1 MPAALS
7 VKRPKYSV
15 RPFFISTFIIT
26 LLATYALF
34 IRGPPISPQ
43 AENGAS
49 YSLLEGRSKAQ
60 EPECNTVRDAKDKC
74 AFVLRYCDDDEAGLI
89 QYLTF
94 YYCTM
99 GNAKPVAF
107 VIMVVW
113 LGLLF
118 STIGIA
124 ASDFFSVN
132 LSTIASILGLSE
144 SLAGVTFLAFGNGSP
159 DVFSTF
165 AAMGSNSGSMAV
177 GELIG
182 AAGFITA
189 VVAGSMAL
197 VREFKVSKRTFVRDI
212 CFFIVAVGF
221 AIGFLA
227 DGSLKLWECFTMIGF
242 YVFYVITVVG
252 WHWVAT
258 RRKQKRVKD
267 STARSHVYAP
277 VAHGADELE
286 PYRDE
291 EDEDDTAPVGGR
303 SRSAPEPADIS
314 ALERAPLIEV
324 DGASPVDEEER
335 GVHIAAE
342 MTSSMRVNRPR
353 WGRSNTTITPI
364 RPSLVGALE
373 FRSVLASLQRARN
386 MHLTPLPPRDYFD
399 TPHVASSSV
408 DDLRAQY
415 GQAPVRP
422 AVPAAARDRA
432 LSSGNMPLNLDS
444 VRLPRPDFVVNTSSP
459 PDSPHQQQQPIRPIA
474 GVLQPDG
481 QDVAATL
488 PQLQPSSRGSGNL
501 RLQIPSPSGRSSGN
515 SSPALSPFPGL
526 SESPMPMSPNPQAP
540 AANFI
545 PNTQGGRRSSRAI
558 QLGEQDECP
567 RPVKWWPYKVLPP
580 PHILLATLFP
590 TLQGWGDK
598 TIWDKMVSAVS
609 VPSIFLLVVT
619 LPVVETDNDDPE
631 DAVAD
636 GTGSTPLGG
645 PVHAPAPVSV
655 EDNDDVA
662 IEPETVWQ
670 HYRRRTRSVNSR
682 NSPNPSPHIIAL
694 NHAAPPQQQAA
705 QSLSSIDTTTFPT
718 LPEPAKPFPASN
730 DRPLSISPSS
740 LSESLEWHRWLVA
753 LQLFTGPLFVTLIL
767 WANMEE
773 DMPNPTRTL
782 VRLILYSLLG
792 SVVALGV
799 LLLTTS
805 SYKKPKYHSL
815 LCFLGFI
822 ISIAWISTVAGEV
835 VGVLKALGVILGI
848 SEAILGLTVFAVGN
862 SLGDLVADVTVARLG
877 YPVMAL
883 AACFG
888 GPMLNI
894 LLGVGIGGA
903 WMIIKTANEKHRK
916 HPDRPAV
923 YKPYKIEVGETLL
936 VSAVTVLI
944 TLVALLV
951 VVPWNKWVM
960 SRKIGWGLIALWTA
974 GTVVNLV
981 VEMTGPW
988 SEVA

>member
-34 IRGPPISPQ
+34 IRGPISHANNVAPYL
-43 AENGAS
+43 GP
-49 YSLLEGRSKAQ
+49 RSKAP
-60 EPECNTVRDAKDKC
+60 EPECNTVHDAEDKC
-74 AFVLRYCDDDEAGLI
+74 AFVRRYCDDDEAGLI

-94 YYCTM
+94 YYCTL
-99 GNAKPVAF
+99 GSVKPIAF
-107 VIMVVW
+107 IIMVVW

-227 DGSLKLWECFTMIGF
+227 DGSLKLWECLTMVGF
-242 YVFYVITVVG
+242 YVFYVVTVVG

-258 RRKQKRVKD
+258 RRKRKRVKD

-277 VAHGADELE
+277 VTHGADELE

-291 EDEDDTAPVGGR
+291 DDEDETAPVGGR
-303 SRSAPEPADIS
+303 SRSAPEAIDIS

-324 DGASPVDEEER
+324 DGASPIDEDDER

-399 TPHVASSSV
+399 SPHAASSSA
-408 DDLRAQY
+408 DDLGVAD
-415 GQAPVRP
+415 GPGGLHPSIPSAT
-422 AVPAAARDRA
+422 RDRA
-432 LSSGNMPLNLDS
+432 LSSGHAPLNLHNIQ
-444 VRLPRPDFVVNTSSP
+444 LPGPNFVVNTSSP
-459 PDSPHQQQQPIRPIA
+459 PDSPHGQRPMPPIA
-474 GVLQPDG
+474 GMLQDSDERSLVETP
-481 QDVAATL
+481 
-488 PQLQPSSRGSGNL
+488 PQLQPSLRGSNL
-501 RLQIPSPSGRSSGN
+501 QLQIPSPSGRSSGH
-515 SSPALSPFPGL
+515 SSPSLSPFPGL
-526 SESPMPMSPNPQAP
+526 SESPLPMSPNPQAP
-540 AANFI
+540 ASNFVL
-545 PNTQGGRRSSRAI
+545 PNTPGGRHSTHGMQI
-558 QLGEQDECP
+558 GEQEDSP
-567 RPVKWWPYKVLPP
+567 RPVKWWPYRVLPP
-580 PHILLATLFP
+580 PHILLGTLFP
-590 TLQGWGDK
+590 TLQGWSDK
-598 TIWDKMVSAVS
+598 TIWDKMVSAIS

-631 DAVAD
+631 EAIDVP
-636 GTGSTPLGG
+636 GSALSG
-645 PVHAPAPVSV
+645 PGNAPAAVSV
-655 EDNDDVA
+655 EEDAA

-682 NSPNPSPHIIAL
+682 SDASPSPRIAPYNRAPSPQPTGETQGTNGNRPDL
-694 NHAAPPQQQAA
+694 NPLF
-705 QSLSSIDTTTFPT
+705 S
-718 LPEPAKPFPASN
+718 LPEPAKPTPPPAR
-730 DRPLSISPSS
+730 RPSSTSPSAQQ
-740 LSESLEWHRWLVA
+740 EPPEWHRWLVA
-753 LQLFTGPLFVTLIL
+753 LQLFTGPLFVMLVL
-767 WANMEE
+767 WANMYE
-773 DMPNPTRTL
+773 DLPHPTRTL
-782 VRLILYSLLG
+782 VRLVLYSLLG
-792 SVVALGV
+792 SVVMLGV

-805 SYKKPKYHSL
+805 PYTKPKYHSL

-903 WMIIKTANEKHRK
+903 WMIIKSANAKHRK
-916 HPDRPAV
+916 HPDRPTV

-936 VSAVTVLI
+936 ISAITVLI

-960 SRKIGWGLIALWTA
+960 SRRIGWGLIAIWAA
-974 GTVVNLV
+974 GTVVNVV
-981 VEMTGPW
+981 VEVTGPW
-988 SEVA
+988 SQVA

>member
-1 MPAALS
+1 MPGALS

-26 LLATYALF
+26 VLATYALF
-34 IRGPPISPQ
+34 IRGPISHANNVAP
-43 AENGAS
+43 
-49 YSLLEGRSKAQ
+49 SLDRRSKAA
-60 EPECNTVRDAKDKC
+60 EPECNTVHDAKDQC

-94 YYCTM
+94 YYCTL
-99 GNAKPVAF
+99 GSVKPIAF
-107 VIMVVW
+107 IIMVVW

-197 VREFKVSKRTFVRDI
+197 VREFKVSKRAFIRDI

-242 YVFYVITVVG
+242 YLFYVAAVVG
-252 WHWVAT
+252 WHWIAT

-277 VAHGADELE
+277 VGHGADELE
-286 PYRDE
+286 PYRDD

-303 SRSAPEPADIS
+303 SRSAPEAIDIS

-324 DGASPVDEEER
+324 DGASPTDDDDDI

-386 MHLTPLPPRDYFD
+386 MHLTPLPPREYFD
-399 TPHVASSSV
+399 SPHAASSSA
-408 DDLRAQY
+408 DDLGVVDGNGGLRSS
-415 GQAPVRP
+415 
-422 AVPAAARDRA
+422 VPSTMRDRA

-444 VRLPRPDFVVNTSSP
+444 VQLPQPNFVVKASSP
-459 PDSPHQQQQPIRPIA
+459 PDSPAERRPIPPIA
-474 GVLQPDG
+474 GMLHEADESSLVETP
-481 QDVAATL
+481 V
-488 PQLQPSSRGSGNL
+488 QLQPSSRGRNL
-501 RLQIPSPSGRSSGN
+501 QLQIPSPSGRSSGH
-515 SSPALSPFPGL
+515 SSPSLSPFPGI
-526 SESPMPMSPNPQAP
+526 SESPLPMSPNPQAP
-540 AANFI
+540 ASNFMLSS
-545 PNTQGGRRSSRAI
+545 TSGGRRSSHGI
-558 QLGEQDECP
+558 QVDEQEDSP
-567 RPVKWWPYKVLPP
+567 KPVRWWPYKVLPP
-580 PHILLATLFP
+580 PHILSRTLFP
-590 TLQGWGDK
+590 TLQGWSDK
-598 TIWDKMVSAVS
+598 TIWDKMLSAAS

-619 LPVVETDNDDPE
+619 LPVVETDNDDAE
-631 DAVAD
+631 SEAAD
-636 GTGSTPLGG
+636 VPGSALGG
-645 PVHAPAPVSV
+645 PGNAPAAESV
-655 EDNDDVA
+655 EEDGA

-670 HYRRRTRSVNSR
+670 HYRLRTRSVNSR
-682 NSPNPSPHIIAL
+682 SEASFSPGFVPLSHASPSLPTGQIQGTNGNRPGPTA
-694 NHAAPPQQQAA
+694 
-705 QSLSSIDTTTFPT
+705 FPS
-718 LPEPAKPFPASN
+718 LPEPAKPNAALDRRAS
-730 DRPLSISPSS
+730 STSPSA
-740 LSESLEWHRWLVA
+740 EQQEPPEWHRWLVA
-753 LQLFTGPLFVTLIL
+753 LQLFTGPLFVMLVL
-767 WANMEE
+767 WANMYE
-773 DMPNPTRTL
+773 DLSNPTRTL
-782 VRLILYSLLG
+782 VRLVLYALLG
-792 SVVALGV
+792 SVVMLAI

-805 SYKKPKYHSL
+805 PYKKPKYHSL

-903 WMIIKTANEKHRK
+903 WMIIKSANEKHRK
-916 HPDRPAV
+916 HPERPTV
-923 YKPYKIEVGETLL
+923 YKPYRIEVGETLL
-936 VSAVTVLI
+936 ISAITVLI
-944 TLVALLV
+944 TLVALLI
-951 VVPWNKWVM
+951 VVPWNKWIM
-960 SRKIGWGLIALWTA
+960 SRRIGWGLIAIWAA

-981 VEMTGPW
+981 VEVTGPW

>member
-1 MPAALS
+1 MPAAPS
-7 VKRPKYSV
+7 VKRPRYSV

-26 LLATYALF
+26 VLATYALF
-34 IRGPPISPQ
+34 IRGPPVSHTSNDAPYL
-43 AENGAS
+43 GP
-49 YSLLEGRSKAQ
+49 RSTAP
-60 EPECNTVRDAKDKC
+60 EPECNTVHDAKDKC

-94 YYCTM
+94 YYCTL
-99 GNAKPVAF
+99 GSAKPVAF
-107 VIMVVW
+107 IIMVIW

-227 DGSLKLWECFTMIGF
+227 DGSLKLWECLTMIGF
-242 YVFYVITVVG
+242 YLFYVVTVVG
-252 WHWVAT
+252 WHWIAT
-258 RRKQKRVKD
+258 RRKRKRVKD

-286 PYRDE
+286 PYQDE

-303 SRSAPEPADIS
+303 SRSAPEAIDIS

-324 DGASPVDEEER
+324 DGASPLDEDDER
-335 GVHIAAE
+335 GVHLAAE
-342 MTSSMRVNRPR
+342 MASSMRVNRPR

-399 TPHVASSSV
+399 TPHGASSSV
-408 DDLRAQY
+408 DDL
-415 GQAPVRP
+415 QARGGRGELH
-422 AVPAAARDRA
+422 ATVPSATRDRA
-432 LSSGNMPLNLDS
+432 LSSGHTPLNLES
-444 VRLPRPDFVVNTSSP
+444 VQLPRLNFVVNTSSP
-459 PDSPHQQQQPIRPIA
+459 PDSPRGQNPTPPIA
-474 GVLQPDG
+474 GVLQQPGDEGLVETPSQLEGASKDG
-481 QDVAATL
+481 KGSN
-488 PQLQPSSRGSGNL
+488 LQ
-501 RLQIPSPSGRSSGN
+501 LQIPSPSGRSSGQ
-515 SSPALSPFPGL
+515 SSPSLSPFPGL
-526 SESPMPMSPNPQAP
+526 SESPLPMSPNPQAQP
-540 AANFI
+540 SSFI
-545 PNTQGGRRSSRAI
+545 PATPGGRRSSHALQI
-558 QLGEQDECP
+558 DEP
-567 RPVKWWPYKVLPP
+567 EDSPKPVKWWPYKVLPP
-580 PHILLATLFP
+580 PHILLGTLFP
-590 TLQGWGDK
+590 TLQGWSDK
-598 TIWDKMVSAVS
+598 TIWDKIVSAAS

-619 LPVVETDNDDPE
+619 LPVVGTDNDDSEVEAADLPE
-631 DAVAD
+631 PA
-636 GTGSTPLGG
+636 PGG
-645 PVHAPAPVSV
+645 PGSAPAPVSV
-655 EDNDDVA
+655 EDDAA

-670 HYRRRTRSVNSR
+670 HYRRRTKSVTSR
-682 NSPNPSPHIIAL
+682 LSAGFSPSIPVLNLDQPQPSTQP
-694 NHAAPPQQQAA
+694 QAA
-705 QSLSSIDTTTFPT
+705 ATNGNRAEPASFST
-718 LPEPAKPFPASN
+718 LPEPAKPAVATLRRAS
-730 DRPLSISPSS
+730 SVSPSS
-740 LSESLEWHRWLVA
+740 QPDTPPEWHRWLVI
-753 LQLFTGPLFVTLIL
+753 LQLFTGPLFVVLVI
-767 WANMEE
+767 WANMYE
-773 DMPNPTRTL
+773 DLPNPARTL
-782 VRLILYSLLG
+782 IRLVLYSLLG
-792 SVVALGV
+792 SVVALGI

-805 SYKKPKYHSL
+805 PSKKPRYHSL

-883 AACFG
+883 
-888 GPMLNI
+888 
-894 LLGVGIGGA
+894 
-903 WMIIKTANEKHRK
+903 
-916 HPDRPAV
+916 
-923 YKPYKIEVGETLL
+923 
-936 VSAVTVLI
+936 
-944 TLVALLV
+944 
-951 VVPWNKWVM
+951 
-960 SRKIGWGLIALWTA
+960 
-974 GTVVNLV
+974 
-981 VEMTGPW
+981 
-988 SEVA
+988 

>member
-1 MPAALS
+1 MPVASS
-7 VKRPKYSV
+7 VMRPRYSV

-26 LLATYALF
+26 VLATYALF
-34 IRGPPISPQ
+34 IRGPVSP
-43 AENGAS
+43 ARHDAP
-49 YSLLEGRSKAQ
+49 YLDPRSKAPK
-60 EPECNTVRDAKDKC
+60 PECNTVHDAKDQC
-74 AFVLRYCDDDEAGLI
+74 AFVRRYCDDDEAGLI

-94 YYCTM
+94 YYCTL
-99 GNAKPVAF
+99 GGVKPIAF
-107 VIMVVW
+107 IIMVVW

-197 VREFKVSKRTFVRDI
+197 VREFKVSKKTFVRDI

-227 DGSLKLWECFTMIGF
+227 DGRLQLWECFTMIGF
-242 YVFYVITVVG
+242 YLFYVVTVVG
-252 WHWVAT
+252 WHWIAT

-291 EDEDDTAPVGGR
+291 DDDDDTAPVGGR
-303 SRSAPEPADIS
+303 SRSAPEAVDIS

-324 DGASPVDEEER
+324 DGEPIDEDDER

-399 TPHVASSSV
+399 APYGASSSV
-408 DDLRAQY
+408 DNL
-415 GQAPVRP
+415 QATEGRGAPHA
-422 AVPAAARDRA
+422 AVPSWTRDRA
-432 LSSGNMPLNLDS
+432 LSSGHIPLNLDS
-444 VRLPRPDFVVNTSSP
+444 VQLPRPNFVVNTSSP
-459 PDSPHQQQQPIRPIA
+459 PESPHGQEHMPPIA
-474 GVLQPDG
+474 GVLLQSDEHALAETP
-481 QDVAATL
+481 
-488 PQLQPSSRGSGNL
+488 PQLQPSTRGSEL
-501 RLQIPSPSGRSSGN
+501 RLQIPTLSRRSSGH
-515 SSPALSPFPGL
+515 SSPSLSPFPGL
-526 SESPMPMSPNPQAP
+526 SESPQPMSPNPQAQP
-540 AANFI
+540 SSFMVS
-545 PNTQGGRRSSRAI
+545 NTPGGRRSTHGI
-558 QLGEQDECP
+558 QIEEQDDSP

-580 PHILLATLFP
+580 PHILLGTLFP
-590 TLQGWGDK
+590 TLQGWRDK
-598 TIWDKMVSAVS
+598 TIWDKMVSAIS
-609 VPSIFLLVVT
+609 VPSIFLLVIT
-619 LPVVETDNDDPE
+619 LPVVETDNDDP
-631 DAVAD
+631 DLDLAD
-636 GTGSTPLGG
+636 VLTPLSG
-645 PVHAPAPVSV
+645 PGSAPAAGSV
-655 EDNDDVA
+655 EDDAA

-682 NSPNPSPHIIAL
+682 SSLSPSPGIPSLNHTRPAPQPIVQDQGTNGNPSDAITF
-694 NHAAPPQQQAA
+694 
-705 QSLSSIDTTTFPT
+705 SS
-718 LPEPAKPFPASN
+718 LPEPAKPTAPAHR
-730 DRPLSISPSS
+730 RPSSASPSS
-740 LSESLEWHRWLVA
+740 QPDSPEWHRWLVA
-753 LQLFTGPLFVTLIL
+753 LQLFTGPLFVTLVL
-767 WANMEE
+767 WANMYE
-773 DMPNPTRTL
+773 DLPQPSRTL
-782 VRLILYSLLG
+782 VRLVLYSLLG
-792 SVVALGV
+792 SLVALAI

-805 SYKKPKYHSL
+805 PRKKPRYHSL

-883 AACFG
+883 
-888 GPMLNI
+888 
-894 LLGVGIGGA
+894 
-903 WMIIKTANEKHRK
+903 
-916 HPDRPAV
+916 
-923 YKPYKIEVGETLL
+923 
-936 VSAVTVLI
+936 
-944 TLVALLV
+944 
-951 VVPWNKWVM
+951 
-960 SRKIGWGLIALWTA
+960 
-974 GTVVNLV
+974 
-981 VEMTGPW
+981 
-988 SEVA
+988 

>member
-1 MPAALS
+1 MPAAS
-7 VKRPKYSV
+7 SAKRPKYSV

-26 LLATYALF
+26 VLATYALF
-34 IRGPPISPQ
+34 IRGPPIPHTSSHAPYL
-43 AENGAS
+43 GP
-49 YSLLEGRSKAQ
+49 RSKAP
-60 EPECNTVRDAKDKC
+60 EPECNTVRDAKDQC

-99 GNAKPVAF
+99 GSAKPVAF
-107 VIMVVW
+107 ILMVIW

-197 VREFKVSKRTFVRDI
+197 VREFKVSKRTFIRDI

-227 DGSLKLWECFTMIGF
+227 DGSLKLWECLTMIGF
-242 YVFYVITVVG
+242 YLFYVVTVVG
-252 WHWVAT
+252 WHWIAT

-277 VAHGADELE
+277 AAHGADELE

-303 SRSAPEPADIS
+303 SRSAPEAIDIS

-324 DGASPVDEEER
+324 DDASPLDEDDER
-335 GVHIAAE
+335 GVHLAAE

-399 TPHVASSSV
+399 TPHGASSSV
-408 DDLRAQY
+408 DDL
-415 GQAPVRP
+415 QARGSRG
-422 AVPAAARDRA
+422 ASHATVPSATRDRA
-432 LSSGNMPLNLDS
+432 LSSGHMPLNLES
-444 VRLPRPDFVVNTSSP
+444 VQLPRPNFVVNTSSP
-459 PDSPHQQQQPIRPIA
+459 PDSPDGQHPIRPIA
-474 GVLQPDG
+474 GVLQQSGDQGLVQTP
-481 QDVAATL
+481 
-488 PQLQPSSRGSGNL
+488 PQLEGASRDSKGSNL
-501 RLQIPSPSGRSSGN
+501 QLQIPSPSGRSSGN
-515 SSPALSPFPGL
+515 SSPSLSPFPGL
-526 SESPMPMSPNPQAP
+526 SESPLPMSPNPQAQP
-540 AANFI
+540 SSFI
-545 PNTQGGRRSSRAI
+545 PTTPGGRRSSHAMQI
-558 QLGEQDECP
+558 DEPEDNP

-580 PHILLATLFP
+580 PHILLGTLFP
-590 TLQGWGDK
+590 TLQGWSEK
-598 TIWDKMVSAVS
+598 TIWDKIVSAAS

-619 LPVVETDNDDPE
+619 LPVVETDSEDPE
-631 DAVAD
+631 LDLAD
-636 GTGSTPLGG
+636 LPEPTVSG
-645 PVHAPAPVSV
+645 PGNAPAPVSV
-655 EDNDDVA
+655 DDDAA

-682 NSPNPSPHIIAL
+682 LSTSFSPSIPALNLDQAPPSPE
-694 NHAAPPQQQAA
+694 PQATNGNRA
-705 QSLSSIDTTTFPT
+705 DPVNFSS
-718 LPEPAKPFPASN
+718 LPEPAKPTATTLQ
-730 DRPLSISPSS
+730 RPSSISPSS
-740 LSESLEWHRWLVA
+740 QPDTPEWHRWLVI
-753 LQLFTGPLFVTLIL
+753 LQLFTGPLFVALIL
-767 WANMEE
+767 WANMYE
-773 DMPNPTRTL
+773 DLPNPARTF
-782 VRLILYSLLG
+782 VRLTLYSLLG
-792 SVVALGV
+792 SVVALGI

-805 SYKKPKYHSL
+805 PSKKPRYHSL

-916 HPDRPAV
+916 HPERPTV

-936 VSAVTVLI
+936 ISAITVLI

-951 VVPWNKWVM
+951 VVPLNKWVM
-960 SRKIGWGLIALWTA
+960 SRRIGWGLIAIWAA
-974 GTVVNLV
+974 GTVVNVV
-981 VEMTGPW
+981 VEVTGPW
-988 SEVA
+988 SDVA

>member
-1 MPAALS
+1 MPTALS
-7 VKRPKYSV
+7 AKRPKYSV

-26 LLATYALF
+26 VLATYALF
-34 IRGPPISPQ
+34 IRGPISHADDVAPYL
-43 AENGAS
+43 GP
-49 YSLLEGRSKAQ
+49 RSVAAD
-60 EPECNTVRDAKDKC
+60 PECNTVHNAKDKC

-94 YYCTM
+94 YYCTL
-99 GNAKPVAF
+99 GSVKPIAF
-107 VIMVVW
+107 IIMVVW

-227 DGSLKLWECFTMIGF
+227 DGRLQLWECFTMIGF
-242 YVFYVITVVG
+242 YLFYVVTVVG
-252 WHWVAT
+252 WHWIAT
-258 RRKQKRVKD
+258 RRKRKRVKD

-291 EDEDDTAPVGGR
+291 EDEDDTAPVGAR
-303 SRSAPEPADIS
+303 SRSAAEAIDIS

-324 DGASPVDEEER
+324 DDVSPLDEDDER

-399 TPHVASSSV
+399 AAHAASSSA
-408 DDLRAQY
+408 DDLRIQGGRA
-415 GQAPVRP
+415 GSHLS
-422 AVPAAARDRA
+422 VPATNRDRA
-432 LSSGNMPLNLDS
+432 LSSGHTPLNLDS
-444 VRLPRPDFVVNTSSP
+444 VQLPKPNFVVNTSTPPESP
-459 PDSPHQQQQPIRPIA
+459 NDQRPIPPIA
-474 GVLQPDG
+474 GVLHESAEHGLVETP
-481 QDVAATL
+481 
-488 PQLQPSSRGSGNL
+488 PQLQPSSRGSNL
-501 RLQIPSPSGRSSGN
+501 QLQIPSPSGRSSGH
-515 SSPALSPFPGL
+515 SSPSLSPFPGL
-526 SESPMPMSPNPQAP
+526 SESPQPMTPNPQAP
-540 AANFI
+540 ASNFML
-545 PNTQGGRRSSRAI
+545 PNASGRRRSTHGI
-558 QLGEQDECP
+558 HVDEQEDSP

-580 PHILLATLFP
+580 PHILLGTLFP

-598 TIWDKMVSAVS
+598 TIWDKIVSAAS

-619 LPVVETDNDDPE
+619 LPVVETDNDDMESDIADMPE
-631 DAVAD
+631 P
-636 GTGSTPLGG
+636 TLGG
-645 PVHAPAPVSV
+645 PGSAPAAVSLE
-655 EDNDDVA
+655 EDAA

-670 HYRRRTRSVNSR
+670 HYRRRSKSVTSR
-682 NSPNPSPHIIAL
+682 LSLSEASPSPAIAPRD
-694 NHAAPPQQQAA
+694 HAPPQPISQARGGGTTTNGNGP
-705 QSLSSIDTTTFPT
+705 STTTTFSS
-718 LPEPAKPFPASN
+718 LPEPAKPIAAAAAPS
-730 DRPLSISPSS
+730 DRRPSS
-740 LSESLEWHRWLVA
+740 TSAQQEPPEWHRWLVA
-753 LQLFTGPLFVTLIL
+753 LQLFTGPLFVMLVL
-767 WANMEE
+767 WANMYE
-773 DMPNPTRTL
+773 DLPNPTRTL
-782 VRLILYSLLG
+782 VRLVLYSLLG
-792 SVVALGV
+792 SVVMLGV

-805 SYKKPKYHSL
+805 PRQKPKYHSL

-883 AACFG
+883 
-888 GPMLNI
+888 
-894 LLGVGIGGA
+894 
-903 WMIIKTANEKHRK
+903 
-916 HPDRPAV
+916 
-923 YKPYKIEVGETLL
+923 
-936 VSAVTVLI
+936 
-944 TLVALLV
+944 
-951 VVPWNKWVM
+951 
-960 SRKIGWGLIALWTA
+960 
-974 GTVVNLV
+974 
-981 VEMTGPW
+981 
-988 SEVA
+988 